1 MTKATPATPDA
12 QPAKGTIKSNYEDMT
27 DLVFQAHRET
37 GLSEE
42 TLLQILSI
50 TMNAAYADA
59 QRGNYGNSQ
68 PEPAT
73 STD

>member
-1 MTKATPATPDA
+1 MAKATPATPEA
-12 QPAKGTIKSNYEDMT
+12 PKGTIGDNFTDMSN
-27 DLVFQAHRET
+27 LVFKAQRET